1 MQVFNNSP
9 DESSYYRH
17 HFMRQDL
24 TQSLIM
30 IQPIL
35 YAYSFSGPPEVRGVE
50 KKIGFV
56 TMLSAIKV
64 KQLGFSWNIVIK
76 CKNLIQAWISCYSY
90 VLLMFMSAYYM
101 LDKMLGY
108 IRKLLKK

>member
-1 MQVFNNSP
+1 MFHLRRSPFLQVFNNSP

-35 YAYSFSGPPEVRGVE
+35 YAYSFSGPPEVRGAE
-50 KKIGFV
+50 KEIGFV
-56 TMLSAIKV
+56 TLMCAIKKI
-64 KQLGFSWNIVIK
+64 KQPGFS
-76 CKNLIQAWISCYSY
+76 
-90 VLLMFMSAYYM
+90 
-101 LDKMLGY
+101 
-108 IRKLLKK
+108 

>member
-1 MQVFNNSP
+1 MFHLRRSPFLQVFNNSP

-50 KKIGFV
+50 KEIGFV
-56 TMLSAIKV
+56 TVLCAIKTTRIFL
-64 KQLGFSWNIVIK
+64 K
-76 CKNLIQAWISCYSY
+76 
-90 VLLMFMSAYYM
+90 
-101 LDKMLGY
+101 Y
-108 IRKLLKK
+108 IY

>member
-1 MQVFNNSP
+1 
-9 DESSYYRH
+9 
-17 HFMRQDL
+17 
-24 TQSLIM
+24 M

-50 KKIGFV
+50 KEIGFV
-56 TMLSAIKV
+56 TVLSAIKV

-90 VLLMFMSAYYM
+90 ILLMFMSAYYM

-108 IRKLLKK
+108 IRKLLKR